1 LAKRRDI
8 EQAMKGQIGRIKSGV
23 EEVPAGMV
31 VTSATQLTILRI
43 AFVPLFVIL
52 VVYGRLG
59 GAVAVF
65 LLAGATDLLDGFIA
79 RRYKQKTVL
88 GTLLDPVADKM
99 LLVSSFIVL
108 SVGSAELTVPIPLW
122 LTATVIGR
130 DILIILGVAAVN
142 LTVGR
147 RVFLPSILGKATT
160 GAQLVTVFVFL
171 VSNFLLYRIPFL
183 TAGLVYLTFI
193 LTVLSALHY
202 LARETRLFEYNR
214 EET

>member
-1 LAKRRDI
+1 MKSRSGDI
-8 EQAMKGQIGRIKSGV
+8 KLGAEGA
-23 EEVPAGMV
+23 PAGMV
-31 VTSATQLTILRI
+31 MTSATQLTILRI
-43 AFVPLFVIL
+43 AFVPVFVIL
-52 VVYGRLG
+52 VLYGQMG

-65 LLAGATDLLDGFIA
+65 LLAGVTDLLDGFIA

-88 GTLLDPVADKM
+88 GTLLDPVADKL

-108 SVGSAELTVPIPLW
+108 SVGSAGLAFPIPLW

-130 DILIILGVAAVN
+130 DILIILGVGVVTLA
-142 LTVGR
+142 VGR

-160 GAQLVTVFVFL
+160 GAQLLTVFVFL

-183 TAGLVYLTFI
+183 TTGLVYLTFT

-202 LARETRLFEYNR
+202 LGREARVFEYNR
-214 EET
+214 EEI

>member
-1 LAKRRDI
+1 
-8 EQAMKGQIGRIKSGV
+8 MKSQSGDVKFGV
-23 EEVPAGMV
+23 EGVAAGMV
-31 VTSATQLTILRI
+31 LTSATRLTILRI
-43 AFVPLFVIL
+43 AFVPLFVLL
-52 VVYGRLG
+52 VVYGQLG

-88 GTLLDPVADKM
+88 GALLDPVADKL
-99 LLVSSFIVL
+99 LLVSSFLVL
-108 SVGSAELTVPIPLW
+108 SFGSAELAFPIPAW

-130 DILIILGVAAVN
+130 DVLIVLGVAVVS

-160 GAQLVTVFVFL
+160 GAQLLTVFVFL
-171 VSNFLLYRIPFL
+171 FSNFLLYRIPFL
-183 TAGLVYLTFI
+183 MTGLVYLTFT

-202 LARETRLFEYNR
+202 LGREARVFEYNR
-214 EET
+214 DEI